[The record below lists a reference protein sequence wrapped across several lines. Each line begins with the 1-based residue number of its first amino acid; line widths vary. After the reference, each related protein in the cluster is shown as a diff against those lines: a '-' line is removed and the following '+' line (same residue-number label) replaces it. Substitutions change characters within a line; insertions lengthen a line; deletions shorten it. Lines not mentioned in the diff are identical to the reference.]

1 LRFVFFKDYIPQKSM
16 YFRDI
21 ILSDH
26 EWSDE
31 DENEINEEFIDHDDD
46 DDDGEILIN
55 DLSNKISQPFYQV

>member
-1 LRFVFFKDYIPQKSM
+1 M